1 MHRNLHKLRN
11 KIDQKLITGMGA
23 EQIHIISVLVF
34 YSNKS
39 KDYLRMDG
47 VVAKKPKALKSECCE
62 KFKKG
67 NRCKRC
73 PCFDLL

>member
-1 MHRNLHKLRN
+1 
-11 KIDQKLITGMGA
+11 MGA
-23 EQIHIISVLVF
+23 EEKAIYSVLVF
-34 YSNKS
+34 YSKKS

-47 VVAKKPKALKSECCE
+47 VMAKEPKPLKTECCE

-67 NRCKRC
+67 KRCKRC

>member
-1 MHRNLHKLRN
+1 MASQFLNSYN
-11 KIDQKLITGMGA
+11 VI
-23 EQIHIISVLVF
+23 VF

-39 KDYLRMDG
+39 KDYLQLDG
-47 VVAKKPKALKSECCE
+47 VVAKKPKPLKKECCE
-62 KFKKG
+62 KYKKG